1 MFDDLARL
9 RSLYVDGNNFTALP
23 KHAIADLSTLQIFD
37 ISRNGLTAL
46 PDDPFDGLT
55 DLYYL
60 NFRKNSLA
68 SLDANAFGGPAS
80 LETLLL
86 DNNELTEIPDGLF
99 ERLPILKSMHL
110 RNNPGADFA
119 INVEL
124 EQRTT
129 NTVGINVAQGSPFPM
144 RISLAANGGSLSREM
159 IELDGGAITS
169 EDVTVSPD
177 DGVQGNVVVSIVSAE
192 FYTPSDRRRA
202 IRQSGIQIAAGE
214 SLTIIDVPASDG
226 QTSVQSDETAPTI
239 SSVAITSNS
248 GTDSTYGI
256 GDQTEVTVT
265 FSAVVNVTGAPQ
277 LELDIGGTNKNANY
291 SSVSGSAA
299 KFVYAVE
306 VNDSDSDGIFIGPNK
321 LSLNGARYTT
331 GHQTQPFWRTVQCSL
346 TPRTKWT
353 ARSRP
358 SPRL

>member
-1 MFDDLARL
+1 M
-9 RSLYVDGNNFTALP
+9 TA
-23 KHAIADLSTLQIFD
+23 SRGTLW
-37 ISRNGLTAL
+37 
-46 PDDPFDGLT
+46 
-55 DLYYL
+55 
-60 NFRKNSLA
+60 LA
-68 SLDANAFGGPAS
+68 SYQPSSIPRVTDA
-80 LETLLL
+80 E
-86 DNNELTEIPDGLF
+86 
-99 ERLPILKSMHL
+99 
-110 RNNPGADFA
+110 
-119 INVEL
+119 
-124 EQRTT
+124 
-129 NTVGINVAQGSPFPM
+129 
-144 RISLAANGGSLSREM
+144 
-159 IELDGGAITS
+159 
-169 EDVTVSPD
+169 
-177 DGVQGNVVVSIVSAE
+177 
-192 FYTPSDRRRA
+192 
-202 IRQSGIQIAAGE
+202 QSGIQIAAEE
-214 SLTIIDVPASDG
+214 SLTITDVPASDG
-226 QTSVQSDETAPTI
+226 QTAVQTAVQSDETAPTI

-256 GDQTEVTVT
+256 GNQTEVTVT